1 MLDIKPTEHLT
12 GVTISGDYETL
23 YQIVEAM
30 HNMTEME
37 EDYSDPYYGI
47 QNQLLAIC
55 YDIRHAFMGDR
66 EVRILDNGMTE
77 DLMKYHGVI
86 APKQNVY
93 YSVNVL
99 FPLAIFVAESLPT
112 ICRYG
117 RRYYRSKKS
126 VEIDLPLPPYREYLR
141 DKGLLENLRLG
152 TFAAMAEVIGDDAAE
167 RIVRE
172 VEEGFLYF
180 NDYAIQYVDKCN
192 VELLSAPMEKR
203 ANKIKL
209 IANRL
214 MKRPVA
220 YQRMAAEL
228 MDAAKEYDCS
238 IYQLR
243 PTTFDYPETIEW

>member
-1 MLDIKPTEHLT
+1 
-12 GVTISGDYETL
+12 
-23 YQIVEAM
+23 
-30 HNMTEME
+30 
-37 EDYSDPYYGI
+37 
-47 QNQLLAIC
+47 
-55 YDIRHAFMGDR
+55 
-66 EVRILDNGMTE
+66 
-77 DLMKYHGVI
+77 
-86 APKQNVY
+86 
-93 YSVNVL
+93 
-99 FPLAIFVAESLPT
+99 
-112 ICRYG
+112 
-117 RRYYRSKKS
+117 
-126 VEIDLPLPPYREYLR
+126 
-141 DKGLLENLRLG
+141 
-152 TFAAMAEVIGDDAAE
+152 MAEVIGDDAAE

-228 MDAAKEYDCS
+228 MDTAKEYDCS

-243 PTTFDYPETIEW
+243 PTTFYYPVTIEW

>member
-1 MLDIKPTEHLT
+1 MLEIKPTEHLT
-12 GVTISGDYETL
+12 GVTISGDYKTL
-23 YQIVEAM
+23 YQLVEAM

-37 EDYSDPYYGI
+37 ENYSHPYYGI

-66 EVRILDNGMTE
+66 EVRMLDNGITE

-99 FPLAIFVAESLPT
+99 FPLAIFVAEAIPT
-112 ICRYG
+112 ICKYG
-117 RRYYRSKKS
+117 RRYYPSKKS
-126 VEIDLPLPPYREYLR
+126 AEPDLPLPPYWEYLR
-141 DKGLLENLRLG
+141 DKGILENLRLG
-152 TFAAMAEVIGDDAAE
+152 IFAAMAEVIGDDAAE

-172 VEEGFLYF
+172 AEEGFPYF
-180 NDYAIQYVDKCN
+180 RGYAIQYVDKCN
-192 VELLSAPMEKR
+192 VELLSAPLEKR

-220 YQRMAAEL
+220 YQKMAAEL
-228 MDAAKEYDCS
+228 MDAAKEYGCS

-243 PTTFDYPETIEW
+243 ATTFDYPETIEW